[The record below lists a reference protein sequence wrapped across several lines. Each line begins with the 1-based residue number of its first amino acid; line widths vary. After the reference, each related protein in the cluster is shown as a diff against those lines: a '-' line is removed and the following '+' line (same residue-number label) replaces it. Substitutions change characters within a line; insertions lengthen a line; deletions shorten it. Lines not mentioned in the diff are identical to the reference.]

1 MFSSGT
7 GTVWRGLHFSSN
19 PAYSSAMWRERASSS
34 AIYPL
39 IVYGSSE
46 FARYFSNGRAVPAR
60 MPSLEASP
68 AYQFGK
74 WARLVALSMGLLPV
88 VVWHGERTL
97 RRYWQ
102 NRRRRSEIMIRT
114 QHADHLMAQ
123 AAAVTAQPLAIGST
137 AADALRAIIDAGLC
151 WSSTT
156 VLQHR
161 LFEGLRPN
169 APHSLRMLALLAC
182 RIEALHRSVSGGG
195 VAGGTASP
203 SSSTCAIVR
212 HPDRASSAALAPTT
226 TTAQEGNCEEAPSA
240 SDFAT
245 CRVCLDAPVDA
256 VLAPCGHL
264 AACLGCLQRMTQVI
278 DLSRASSA
286 RLRCPVCVTPVSDV
300 LRAFAC

>member
-1 MFSSGT
+1 
-7 GTVWRGLHFSSN
+7 
-19 PAYSSAMWRERASSS
+19 MWRERASS

-46 FARYFSNGRAVPAR
+46 FARYFTNGRAVPAR
-60 MPSLEASP
+60 MMPPLEASP

-88 VVWHGERTL
+88 VVWHGERAL

-123 AAAVTAQPLAIGST
+123 AAAVTAQPLASGTT
-137 AADALRAIIDAGLC
+137 AADALRAIIDAGL
-151 WSSTT
+151 SGSRTT
-156 VLQHR
+156 VLPHR

-212 HPDRASSAALAPTT
+212 NPDRASSAALAPTT
-226 TTAQEGNCEEAPSA
+226 TTAQEGKREEAPSA
-240 SDFAT
+240 SDFTT

-264 AACLGCLQRMTQVI
+264 AACLGCLHRMTQVI
-278 DLSRASSA
+278 DTGSQGSRAQ
-286 RLRCPVCVTPVSDV
+286 LRCPVCVTPVSDV
-300 LRAFAC
+300 LRAFPCC

>member
-1 MFSSGT
+1 
-7 GTVWRGLHFSSN
+7 
-19 PAYSSAMWRERASSS
+19 MWRERASSS

-123 AAAVTAQPLAIGST
+123 AAAVYPGVRGST
-137 AADALRAIIDAGLC
+137 KTHGAIRADDHGRPAYQHLC
-151 WSSTT
+151 S
-156 VLQHR
+156 
-161 LFEGLRPN
+161 
-169 APHSLRMLALLAC
+169 
-182 RIEALHRSVSGGG
+182 G
-195 VAGGTASP
+195 VASE
-203 SSSTCAIVR
+203 V
-212 HPDRASSAALAPTT
+212 HH
-226 TTAQEGNCEEAPSA
+226 
-240 SDFAT
+240 
-245 CRVCLDAPVDA
+245 
-256 VLAPCGHL
+256 GH
-264 AACLGCLQRMTQVI
+264 
-278 DLSRASSA
+278 
-286 RLRCPVCVTPVSDV
+286 
-300 LRAFAC
+300 

>member
-1 MFSSGT
+1 
-7 GTVWRGLHFSSN
+7 
-19 PAYSSAMWRERASSS
+19 MWRERASS

-46 FARYFSNGRAVPAR
+46 FARYFTNGRAVPAR
-60 MPSLEASP
+60 MMPPLEASP

-88 VVWHGERTL
+88 VVWHGERAL

-137 AADALRAIIDAGLC
+137 AADALRAIIDAGVTG
-151 WSSTT
+151 STT

-161 LFEGLRPN
+161 LLEGLRPN

-226 TTAQEGNCEEAPSA
+226 TTAQEGNSEEAPSA

-286 RLRCPVCVTPVSDV
+286 QLRCPVCVTPVSDV